1 MLEKFKKLLYFCHM
15 QCKVVC
21 KVKKQ
26 LNLLNL
32 YQMKRTLLFSAAM
45 LAAAGMTVNAADNT
59 MVQTVDF
66 EAPAHLQVASAK
78 SLPVFNIKKKQ
89 GGLKN
94 YQFGKRMLAPAE
106 ELSAYYMLPQGS
118 FYWSPDLQQGK
129 YMSHFAYGPAY
140 GDMTFKNYSTG
151 SKSQTWTY
159 EVIEG
164 EDMVEKTSTEKDL
177 TLNYPFSLNSYPKL
191 AASDG
196 VNTSNYQYSDGKGI
210 YITGGNPSIII
221 QQVGSNWGFTGDETI
236 LASLSDPGYSDGFGP
251 LNNNESAWWG
261 QFANQAV
268 GMPTN
273 GKVAGFGFMLLKPDV
288 PYALSRVFL
297 TLSELTGDENAV
309 ITLTAY
315 KVKEEDGANYVTDEV
330 VATATTTVGEA
341 MSTYIEDSYLLGFA
355 FKEKIG
361 ELERTIDLTVD
372 SSLFLQ
378 VDVPDGVTIAPIVD
392 VSEQVSPDYYNSYTV
407 FDDGYM
413 LPWHY
418 IAFTDET
425 ETAQYQVT
433 SWNIAL
439 DVTYS
444 WMFSVDNDYRFDA
457 PVEGGSKTFNINSLY
472 IPEGWEISDSNNA
485 LLDWVEYTPFY
496 DETTGDMT
504 LTFDVDPLPTEIKD
518 RYTYVTVSAPGSSAR
533 FTIAQG
539 DGSSVEGVETSAVV
553 VSVVDGNFVV
563 KGSNA
568 SMVDV
573 YNVAGQKVASAVV
586 DGETVV
592 NAQDLAKGMY
602 ILKFN
607 DNTAIKVVK

>member
-118 FYWSPDLQQGK
+118 FYWSPDLQQGI
-129 YMSHFAYGPAY
+129 YMSHFSYGPAY

-196 VNTSNYQYSDGKGI
+196 VNTSNYQYSDGKGL
-210 YITGGNPSIII
+210 YITGGNPSMII
-221 QQVGSNWGFTGDETI
+221 QQVGSSWGMTGSEI
-236 LASLSDPGYSDGFGP
+236 IMGSLSDPGYTSGLGVMD
-251 LNNNESAWWG
+251 NNKSSWWG
-261 QFANQAV
+261 EFANEELQ
-268 GMPTN
+268 MQTN
-273 GKVAGFGFMLLKPDV
+273 GKVAGFGVMLLKPDV
-288 PYALSRVFL
+288 PYALSQVFL
-297 TLSELTGDENAV
+297 NLSELSGDKNAE
-309 ITLTAY
+309 ISLTIY
-315 KVKEEDGANYVTDEV
+315 KVKEEDGKMYVTDEV
-330 VATATTTVGEA
+330 VAKSTTTVGDA
-341 MSTYIEDSYLLGFA
+341 MANYIADAYMLGFS
-355 FKEKIG
+355 FKQKEG
-361 ELERTIDLTVD
+361 ELEKDITLTVD

-378 VDVPDGVTIAPIVD
+378 VEVPDGVTIAPIVD
-392 VSEQVSPDYYNSYTV
+392 LSEEVMADYFNSYTI
-407 FDDGYM
+407 FEDGM
-413 LPWHY
+413 MMPWHY
-418 IAFTDET
+418 VAFTDQT
-425 ETAQYQVT
+425 QTKQYGVI
-433 SWNIAL
+433 SWNMAF

-444 WMFSVDNDYRFDA
+444 WLYTIDNDYRFDV
-457 PVEGGSKTFNINSLY
+457 PTEGGSKTFDINALY
-472 IPEGWEISDSNNA
+472 IPEGWDISDSNNA
-485 LLDWVEYTPFY
+485 LFDWVDYTPFY
-496 DETTGDMT
+496 DETTGEMS

-518 RYTYVTVSAPGSSAR
+518 RYTYVTVSTPGSSAR

-568 SMVDV
+568 SVVDV
-573 YNVAGQKVASAVV
+573 YNVAGQKVASAAV

-592 NAQDLAKGMY
+592 NGQDLAKGMY

>member
-1 MLEKFKKLLYFCHM
+1 
-15 QCKVVC
+15 
-21 KVKKQ
+21 
-26 LNLLNL
+26 
-32 YQMKRTLLFSAAM
+32 MKRTLLFSVAM

-89 GGLKN
+89 DGLKN

-118 FYWSPDLQQGK
+118 FYWSPDLQQGI
-129 YMSHFAYGPAY
+129 YMSHFSYGPAY

-196 VNTSNYQYSDGKGI
+196 ANTSNYQYSDGKGL
-210 YITGGNPSIII
+210 YITGGNPSMII
-221 QQVGSNWGFTGDETI
+221 QQVGSSWELTGSEI
-236 LASLSDPGYSDGFGP
+236 IMGSLSDPGYTSGLGVMD
-251 LNNNESAWWG
+251 NNKSSWWG
-261 QFANQAV
+261 KFANEELQ
-268 GMPTN
+268 MQTN
-273 GKVAGFGFMLLKPDV
+273 GKVAGFGVMLLKPDV
-288 PYALSRVFL
+288 PYALSQVFL
-297 TLSELTGDENAV
+297 NLSELSGDKNAE
-309 ITLTAY
+309 ISLTIY
-315 KVKEEDGANYVTDEV
+315 KVKEEGGKMYVTDEV
-330 VATATTTVGEA
+330 VAKSTTTVGDA
-341 MSTYIEDSYLLGFA
+341 MSNYIADAYMLGFS
-355 FKEKIG
+355 FKQKEG
-361 ELERTIDLTVD
+361 ELEKDITLTVD

-378 VDVPDGVTIAPIVD
+378 VEVPDGVTIAPIVD
-392 VSEQVSPDYYNSYTV
+392 LSEEVMADYFNSYTV
-407 FDDGYM
+407 FEDGM
-413 LPWHY
+413 MMPWHY
-418 IAFTDET
+418 IAFTDQT
-425 ETAQYQVT
+425 QTKQYGVI
-433 SWNIAL
+433 SWNMAF
-439 DVTYS
+439 DVTYT
-444 WMFSVDNDYRFDA
+444 WLFSTDNDYEFDA
-457 PVEGGSKTFNINSLY
+457 PVEGGSKTFNVNSLY
-472 IPEGWEISDSNNA
+472 IPDSWEVSDSNDA
-485 LLDWVEYTPFY
+485 LYNWVDYTPFY
-496 DETTGDMT
+496 DETTGEMT
-504 LTFDVDPLPTEIKD
+504 VTFEVAELPAATKG
-518 RYTYVTVSAPGSSAR
+518 RYTYVTISNPGSSAR
-533 FTIAQG
+533 FTIVQG
-539 DGSSVEGVETSAVV
+539 EAGVEGVETSAVV

-573 YNVAGQKVASAVV
+573 YNLAGQKVASAAV

-592 NAQDLAKGMY
+592 SGQGLAKGMY

>member
-118 FYWSPDLQQGK
+118 FYWSPDLQQGI
-129 YMSHFAYGPAY
+129 YMSHFSYGPAY

-196 VNTSNYQYSDGKGI
+196 VNTSNYQYSDGKGF
-210 YITGGNPSIII
+210 YITGGNPSMII
-221 QQVGSNWGFTGDETI
+221 QQVGSSWGMTGSEI
-236 LASLSDPGYSDGFGP
+236 IMGSLSDPGYTSGLGVMD
-251 LNNNESAWWG
+251 NNKSSWWG
-261 QFANQAV
+261 EFANEELQ
-268 GMPTN
+268 MQTN
-273 GKVAGFGFMLLKPDV
+273 GKVAGFGVMLLKPDV
-288 PYALSRVFL
+288 PYALSQVFL
-297 TLSELTGDENAV
+297 NLSELSGDKNAE
-309 ITLTAY
+309 ISLTIY
-315 KVKEEDGANYVTDEV
+315 KVKEEDGKMYVTDEV
-330 VATATTTVGEA
+330 VAKSTTTVGDA
-341 MSTYIEDSYLLGFA
+341 MSNYIADAYMLGFS
-355 FKEKIG
+355 FKQKEG
-361 ELERTIDLTVD
+361 ELEKDITLTVD

-378 VDVPDGVTIAPIVD
+378 VEVPDGVTIAPIVD
-392 VSEQVSPDYYNSYTV
+392 LSEEVMADYFNSYTI
-407 FDDGYM
+407 FEDGM
-413 LPWHY
+413 MMPWHY
-418 IAFTDET
+418 VAFTDQT
-425 ETAQYQVT
+425 QTKQYGVI
-433 SWNIAL
+433 SWNMAF
-439 DVTYS
+439 DVTYT
-444 WMFSVDNDYRFDA
+444 WLFSTDNDYEFDA
-457 PVEGGSKTFNINSLY
+457 PVEGGSKTFNVNSLY
-472 IPEGWEISDSNNA
+472 IPDSWEVSDSNDA
-485 LLDWVEYTPFY
+485 LYNWVDYTPFY
-496 DETTGDMT
+496 DETTGEMT
-504 LTFDVDPLPTEIKD
+504 VTFDVAELPAETKG
-518 RYTYVTVSAPGSSAR
+518 RYTYVTISNPGSSAR
-533 FTIAQG
+533 FTIVQG
-539 DGSSVEGVETSAVV
+539 EAGVEGVETSAVV

-573 YNVAGQKVASAVV
+573 YNLAGQKVASAAV

-592 NAQDLAKGMY
+592 NGQGLAKGMY
-602 ILKFN
+602 ILKFS

>member
-118 FYWSPDLQQGK
+118 FYWSPDLQQGI
-129 YMSHFAYGPAY
+129 YMSHFSYGPAY

-196 VNTSNYQYSDGKGI
+196 VNTSNYQYSDGKGF
-210 YITGGNPSIII
+210 YITGGNPSMII
-221 QQVGSNWGFTGDETI
+221 QQVGSSWGMTGSEI
-236 LASLSDPGYSDGFGP
+236 IMGSLSDPGYTSGLGVMD
-251 LNNNESAWWG
+251 NNKSSWWG
-261 QFANQAV
+261 EFANKELQ
-268 GMPTN
+268 MQTN
-273 GKVAGFGFMLLKPDV
+273 GKVAGFGVMLLKPDV
-288 PYALSRVFL
+288 PYALSQVFL
-297 TLSELTGDENAV
+297 NLSELVGDKNAE
-309 ITLTAY
+309 ISLTIY
-315 KVKEEDGANYVTDEV
+315 KVKEEDGKMYVTDEV
-330 VATATTTVGEA
+330 VAKSTTTVGDA
-341 MSTYIEDSYLLGFA
+341 MANYIADAYMLGFS
-355 FKEKIG
+355 FKQKEG
-361 ELERTIDLTVD
+361 ELEKDITLTVD

-378 VDVPDGVTIAPIVD
+378 VEVPDGVTIAPIVD
-392 VSEQVSPDYYNSYTV
+392 LSEEVMADYFNSYTV
-407 FDDGYM
+407 FEDGM
-413 LPWHY
+413 MMPWHY
-418 IAFTDET
+418 IAFTDQT
-425 ETAQYQVT
+425 QTKQYSVI
-433 SWNIAL
+433 SWNMAF
-439 DVTYS
+439 DVTYT
-444 WMFSVDNDYRFDA
+444 WMFSADNDYEFDA

-472 IPEGWEISDSNNA
+472 IPDSWEVSDSNDA
-485 LLDWVEYTPFY
+485 LYNWVDYTPFY
-496 DETTGDMT
+496 DETTGEMT
-504 LTFDVDPLPTEIKD
+504 VTFDVAELPAETKG
-518 RYTYVTVSAPGSSAR
+518 RYTYVTVSNPGSSAR
-533 FTIAQG
+533 FTIVQG
-539 DGSSVEGVETSAVV
+539 EAGVEGVETSAVV

-563 KGSNA
+563 KGSNT

-573 YNVAGQKVASAVV
+573 YNVAGQKVASAAV

-592 NAQDLAKGMY
+592 NAENLAKGMY

>member
-118 FYWSPDLQQGK
+118 FYWSPDLQQGI
-129 YMSHFAYGPAY
+129 YMSHFSYGPAY

-196 VNTSNYQYSDGKGI
+196 VNTSNYQYSDGKGF
-210 YITGGNPSIII
+210 YITGGNPSMII
-221 QQVGSNWGFTGDETI
+221 QQVGSSWGMTGSEI
-236 LASLSDPGYSDGFGP
+236 IMGSLSDPGYTSGLGVMD
-251 LNNNESAWWG
+251 NNKSSWWG
-261 QFANQAV
+261 KFANEELQ
-268 GMPTN
+268 MQTN
-273 GKVAGFGFMLLKPDV
+273 GKVAGFGVMLLKPDV
-288 PYALSRVFL
+288 PYALSQVFL
-297 TLSELTGDENAV
+297 NLSELSGDKNAE
-309 ITLTAY
+309 ISLTIY
-315 KVKEEDGANYVTDEV
+315 KVKEEDGKMYVTDEV
-330 VATATTTVGEA
+330 VAKSTTTVGDA
-341 MSTYIEDSYLLGFA
+341 MSNYIADAYMLGFS
-355 FKEKIG
+355 FKQKEG
-361 ELERTIDLTVD
+361 ELEKDITLTVD

-378 VDVPDGVTIAPIVD
+378 VEVPDGVTIAPIVD
-392 VSEQVSPDYYNSYTV
+392 LSEEVMADYFNSYTI
-407 FDDGYM
+407 FEDGM
-413 LPWHY
+413 MMPWHY
-418 IAFTDET
+418 IAFTDQT
-425 ETAQYQVT
+425 QTKQYSVI
-433 SWNIAL
+433 SWNMAF
-439 DVTYS
+439 DVTYT
-444 WMFSVDNDYRFDA
+444 WMFSADNDYEFDA

-472 IPEGWEISDSNNA
+472 IPDSWEVSDSNDA
-485 LLDWVEYTPFY
+485 LYNWVDYTPFY
-496 DETTGDMT
+496 DETTGEMT
-504 LTFDVDPLPTEIKD
+504 VTFDVAELPAETKG
-518 RYTYVTVSAPGSSAR
+518 RYTYVTISNPGSSAR
-533 FTIAQG
+533 FTIVQG
-539 DGSSVEGVETSAVV
+539 EAGVEGVETSAVV

-573 YNVAGQKVASAVV
+573 YNLAGQKVASAAV

>member
-118 FYWSPDLQQGK
+118 FYWSPDLQQGI
-129 YMSHFAYGPAY
+129 YMSHFSYGPAY

-196 VNTSNYQYSDGKGI
+196 VNTSNYQYSDGKGF
-210 YITGGNPSIII
+210 YITGGNPSMII
-221 QQVGSNWGFTGDETI
+221 QQVGSSWGMTGSEI
-236 LASLSDPGYSDGFGP
+236 IMGSLSDPGYTSGLGVMD
-251 LNNNESAWWG
+251 NNKSSWWG
-261 QFANQAV
+261 EFANEELQ
-268 GMPTN
+268 MQTN
-273 GKVAGFGFMLLKPDV
+273 GKVAGFGVMLLKPDV
-288 PYALSRVFL
+288 PYALSQVFL
-297 TLSELTGDENAV
+297 NLSELSGDKNAE
-309 ITLTAY
+309 ISLTIY
-315 KVKEEDGANYVTDEV
+315 KVKEEDGKMYVTDEV
-330 VATATTTVGEA
+330 VAKSTTTVGDA
-341 MSTYIEDSYLLGFA
+341 MSNYIADAYMLGFS
-355 FKEKIG
+355 FKQKEG
-361 ELERTIDLTVD
+361 ELEKDITLTVD

-378 VDVPDGVTIAPIVD
+378 VEVPDGVTIAPIVD
-392 VSEQVSPDYYNSYTV
+392 LSEEVMADYFNSYTI
-407 FDDGYM
+407 FEDGM
-413 LPWHY
+413 MMPWHY
-418 IAFTDET
+418 VAFTDQT
-425 ETAQYQVT
+425 QTKQYGVI
-433 SWNIAL
+433 SWNMAF
-439 DVTYS
+439 DVTYT
-444 WMFSVDNDYRFDA
+444 WLFSTDNDYEFDA
-457 PVEGGSKTFNINSLY
+457 PVEGGSKTFNVNSLY
-472 IPEGWEISDSNNA
+472 IPDSWEVSDSNDA
-485 LLDWVEYTPFY
+485 LYNWVDYTPFY
-496 DETTGDMT
+496 DETTGEMT
-504 LTFDVDPLPTEIKD
+504 VTFDVAELPAETKG
-518 RYTYVTVSAPGSSAR
+518 RYTYVTISNPGSSAR
-533 FTIAQG
+533 FTIVQG
-539 DGSSVEGVETSAVV
+539 EAGVEGVETSAVV

-573 YNVAGQKVASAVV
+573 YNLAGQKVASAAV

>member
-118 FYWSPDLQQGK
+118 FYWSPDLQQGI
-129 YMSHFAYGPAY
+129 YMSHFSYGPAY

-196 VNTSNYQYSDGKGI
+196 VNTSNYQYSDGKGL
-210 YITGGNPSIII
+210 YITGGNPSMII
-221 QQVGSNWGFTGDETI
+221 QQVGSSWGMTGSEI
-236 LASLSDPGYSDGFGP
+236 IMGSLSDPGYTSGLGVMD
-251 LNNNESAWWG
+251 NNKSSWWG
-261 QFANQAV
+261 EFANEELQ
-268 GMPTN
+268 MQTN
-273 GKVAGFGFMLLKPDV
+273 GKVAGFGVMLLKPDV
-288 PYALSRVFL
+288 PYALSQVFL
-297 TLSELTGDENAV
+297 NLSELSGDKNAE
-309 ITLTAY
+309 ISLTIY
-315 KVKEEDGANYVTDEV
+315 KVKEEDGKMYVTDEV
-330 VATATTTVGEA
+330 VAKSTTTVGDA
-341 MSTYIEDSYLLGFA
+341 MANYIADAYMLGFS
-355 FKEKIG
+355 FKQKEG
-361 ELERTIDLTVD
+361 ELEKDITLTVD

-378 VDVPDGVTIAPIVD
+378 VEVPDGVTIAPIVD
-392 VSEQVSPDYYNSYTV
+392 LSEEVMADYFNSYTI
-407 FDDGYM
+407 FEDGM
-413 LPWHY
+413 MMPWHY
-418 IAFTDET
+418 VAFTDQT
-425 ETAQYQVT
+425 QTKQYGVI
-433 SWNIAL
+433 SWNMAF
-439 DVTYS
+439 DVTYT
-444 WMFSVDNDYRFDA
+444 WLFSTDNDYEFDA
-457 PVEGGSKTFNINSLY
+457 PVEGGSKTFNVNSLY
-472 IPEGWEISDSNNA
+472 IPDSWEVSDSNDA
-485 LLDWVEYTPFY
+485 LYNWVDYTPFY
-496 DETTGDMT
+496 DETTGEMT
-504 LTFDVDPLPTEIKD
+504 VTFDVAELPAETKG
-518 RYTYVTVSAPGSSAR
+518 RYTYVTISNPGSSAR
-533 FTIAQG
+533 FTIVQG
-539 DGSSVEGVETSAVV
+539 EAGVEGVETSAVV
-553 VSVVDGNFVV
+553 VSVVGGNFVV

-592 NAQDLAKGMY
+592 NAENLAKGMY

>member
-1 MLEKFKKLLYFCHM
+1 
-15 QCKVVC
+15 
-21 KVKKQ
+21 
-26 LNLLNL
+26 
-32 YQMKRTLLFSAAM
+32 MKRTLLFSAAM
-45 LAAAGMTVNAADNT
+45 LASVGITVNANST
-59 MVQTVDF
+59 ITKTLSF
-66 EAPAHLQVASAK
+66 EEPAQLQLASAK
-78 SLPVFNIKKKQ
+78 SVPVFTQKQ
-89 GGLKN
+89 KVANLKTMK
-94 YQFGKRMLAPAE
+94 FGQKVLAASE
-106 ELSAYYMLPQGS
+106 DLQAYYMLPQGS
-118 FYWSPDLQQGK
+118 FYWSCDLTSGG

-236 LASLSDPGYSDGFGP
+236 LASLSDPGYSDGFGA

-261 QFANQAV
+261 QFANQTV

-288 PYALSRVFL
+288 PYALSQVFL

-573 YNVAGQKVASAVV
+573 YNVAGQKVASAAV

>member
-118 FYWSPDLQQGK
+118 FYWSPDLQQGI
-129 YMSHFAYGPAY
+129 YMSHFSYGPAY

-196 VNTSNYQYSDGKGI
+196 VNTSNYQYSDGKGF
-210 YITGGNPSIII
+210 YITGGNPSMII
-221 QQVGSNWGFTGDETI
+221 QQVGSSWGMTGSEI
-236 LASLSDPGYSDGFGP
+236 IMGSLSDPGYTSGLGVMD
-251 LNNNESAWWG
+251 NNKSSWWG
-261 QFANQAV
+261 EFANKELQ
-268 GMPTN
+268 MQTN
-273 GKVAGFGFMLLKPDV
+273 GKVAGFGVMLLKPDV
-288 PYALSRVFL
+288 PYALSQVFL
-297 TLSELTGDENAV
+297 NLSELVGDKNAE
-309 ITLTAY
+309 ISLTIY
-315 KVKEEDGANYVTDEV
+315 KVKEEGGKMYVTDEV
-330 VATATTTVGEA
+330 VAKSTTTVGDA
-341 MSTYIEDSYLLGFA
+341 MSNYIADAYMLGFS
-355 FKEKIG
+355 FKQKEG
-361 ELERTIDLTVD
+361 ELEKDITLTVD

-378 VDVPDGVTIAPIVD
+378 VEVPDGVTIAPIVD
-392 VSEQVSPDYYNSYTV
+392 LSEEVMADYFNSYTV
-407 FDDGYM
+407 FEDGM
-413 LPWHY
+413 MMPWHY
-418 IAFTDET
+418 VAFTDQT
-425 ETAQYQVT
+425 QTKQYSVI
-433 SWNIAL
+433 SWNMAF
-439 DVTYS
+439 DVTYT
-444 WMFSVDNDYRFDA
+444 WMFSADNDYEFDA

-472 IPEGWEISDSNNA
+472 IPDSWEVSDSNDA
-485 LLDWVEYTPFY
+485 LYNWVDYTPFY
-496 DETTGDMT
+496 DETTGEMT
-504 LTFDVDPLPTEIKD
+504 VTFDVAELPAETKG
-518 RYTYVTVSAPGSSAR
+518 RYTYVTISNPGSSAR
-533 FTIAQG
+533 FTIVQG
-539 DGSSVEGVETSAVV
+539 EAGVEGVETSAVV

-573 YNVAGQKVASAVV
+573 YNLAGQKVASAAV

-592 NAQDLAKGMY
+592 NAENLAKGMY

>member
-118 FYWSPDLQQGK
+118 FYWSPDLQQGI
-129 YMSHFAYGPAY
+129 YMSHFSYGPAY

-196 VNTSNYQYSDGKGI
+196 VNTSNYQYSDGKGF
-210 YITGGNPSIII
+210 YITGGNPSMII
-221 QQVGSNWGFTGDETI
+221 QQVGSSWGMTGSEI
-236 LASLSDPGYSDGFGP
+236 IMGSLSDPGYTSGLGVMD
-251 LNNNESAWWG
+251 NNKSSWWG
-261 QFANQAV
+261 EFANKELQ
-268 GMPTN
+268 MQTN
-273 GKVAGFGFMLLKPDV
+273 GKVAGFGVMLLKPDV
-288 PYALSRVFL
+288 PYALSQVFL
-297 TLSELTGDENAV
+297 NLSELVGDKNAE
-309 ITLTAY
+309 ISLTIY
-315 KVKEEDGANYVTDEV
+315 KVKEEGGKMYVTDEV
-330 VATATTTVGEA
+330 VAKSTTTVGDA
-341 MSTYIEDSYLLGFA
+341 MSNYIADAYMLGFS
-355 FKEKIG
+355 FKQKEG
-361 ELERTIDLTVD
+361 ELEKDITLTVD

-378 VDVPDGVTIAPIVD
+378 VEVPDGVTIAPIVD
-392 VSEQVSPDYYNSYTV
+392 LSEEVMADYFNSYTV
-407 FDDGYM
+407 FEDGM
-413 LPWHY
+413 MMPWHY
-418 IAFTDET
+418 VAFTDQT
-425 ETAQYQVT
+425 QTKQYSVI
-433 SWNIAL
+433 SWNMAF
-439 DVTYS
+439 DVTYT
-444 WMFSVDNDYRFDA
+444 WMFSADNDYEFDA

-472 IPEGWEISDSNNA
+472 IPDSWEVSDSNDA
-485 LLDWVEYTPFY
+485 LYNWVDYTPFY
-496 DETTGDMT
+496 DETTGEMT
-504 LTFDVDPLPTEIKD
+504 VTFDVAELPAETKG
-518 RYTYVTVSAPGSSAR
+518 RYTYVTISNPGSSAR
-533 FTIAQG
+533 FTIVQG
-539 DGSSVEGVETSAVV
+539 EAGVEGVETSAVV

-573 YNVAGQKVASAVV
+573 YNVAGQKVASAAV

-592 NAQDLAKGMY
+592 NAENLAKGMY

>member
-89 GGLKN
+89 DGLKN

-118 FYWSPDLQQGK
+118 FYWSPDLQQGI
-129 YMSHFAYGPAY
+129 YMSHFSYGPAY

-196 VNTSNYQYSDGKGI
+196 ANTSNYQYSDGKGL
-210 YITGGNPSIII
+210 YITGGNPSMII
-221 QQVGSNWGFTGDETI
+221 QQVGSSWGLTGSEI
-236 LASLSDPGYSDGFGP
+236 IMGSLSDPGYSSGIGVLD
-251 LNNNESAWWG
+251 NNKSSWWG
-261 QFANQAV
+261 EFANKKLQ
-268 GMPTN
+268 MQTN
-273 GKVAGFGFMLLKPDV
+273 GKVAGFGVMLLKPDV
-288 PYALSRVFL
+288 PYALSQVFL
-297 TLSELTGDENAV
+297 NLSELAGDKNAE
-309 ITLTAY
+309 ISLTIY
-315 KVKEEDGANYVTDEV
+315 KVKEEGGKMYVTDEV
-330 VATATTTVGEA
+330 VAKSTTTVGDA
-341 MSTYIEDSYLLGFA
+341 MSNYIADAYMLGFS
-355 FKEKIG
+355 FKQKEG
-361 ELERTIDLTVD
+361 ELEKDITLTVD

-378 VDVPDGVTIAPIVD
+378 VEVPDGVTIAPIVD
-392 VSEQVSPDYYNSYTV
+392 LSEEVMADYFNSYTV
-407 FDDGYM
+407 FEDGM
-413 LPWHY
+413 MMPWHY
-418 IAFTDET
+418 IAFTDQT
-425 ETAQYQVT
+425 QTKQYGVI
-433 SWNIAL
+433 SWNMAF
-439 DVTYS
+439 DVTYT
-444 WMFSVDNDYRFDA
+444 WLFSTDNDYEFDA
-457 PVEGGSKTFNINSLY
+457 PVEGGSKTFNVNSLY
-472 IPEGWEISDSNNA
+472 IPDSWEVSDSNDA
-485 LLDWVEYTPFY
+485 LYNWVDYTPFY
-496 DETTGDMT
+496 DETTGEMT
-504 LTFDVDPLPTEIKD
+504 VTFDVAELPAETKG
-518 RYTYVTVSAPGSSAR
+518 RYTYVTISNPGSSAR
-533 FTIAQG
+533 FTIVQG
-539 DGSSVEGVETSAVV
+539 EAGVEGVETSAVV

-573 YNVAGQKVASAVV
+573 YNLAGQKVASAAV

-592 NAQDLAKGMY
+592 SGQGLAKGMY

>member
-118 FYWSPDLQQGK
+118 FYWSPDLQQGI
-129 YMSHFAYGPAY
+129 YMSHFSYGPAY

-196 VNTSNYQYSDGKGI
+196 VNTSNYQYSDGKGF
-210 YITGGNPSIII
+210 YITGGNPSMII
-221 QQVGSNWGFTGDETI
+221 QQVGSSWGMTGSEI
-236 LASLSDPGYSDGFGP
+236 IMGSLSDPGYTSGLGVMD
-251 LNNNESAWWG
+251 NNKSSWWG
-261 QFANQAV
+261 KFANEELQ
-268 GMPTN
+268 MQTN
-273 GKVAGFGFMLLKPDV
+273 GKVAGFGVMLLKPDV
-288 PYALSRVFL
+288 PYALSQVFL
-297 TLSELTGDENAV
+297 NLSELSGDKNAE
-309 ITLTAY
+309 ISLTIY
-315 KVKEEDGANYVTDEV
+315 KVKEEDGKMYVTDEV
-330 VATATTTVGEA
+330 VAKSTTTVGDA
-341 MSTYIEDSYLLGFA
+341 MSNYIADAYMLGFS
-355 FKEKIG
+355 FKQKEG
-361 ELERTIDLTVD
+361 ELEKDITLTVD

-378 VDVPDGVTIAPIVD
+378 VEVPDGVTIAPIVD
-392 VSEQVSPDYYNSYTV
+392 LSEEVMADYFNSYTI
-407 FDDGYM
+407 FEDGM
-413 LPWHY
+413 MMPWHY
-418 IAFTDET
+418 VAFTDQT
-425 ETAQYQVT
+425 QTKQYGVI
-433 SWNIAL
+433 SWNMAF
-439 DVTYS
+439 DVTYT
-444 WMFSVDNDYRFDA
+444 WLFSTDNDYEFDA
-457 PVEGGSKTFNINSLY
+457 PVEGGSKTFNVNSLY
-472 IPEGWEISDSNNA
+472 IPDSWEVSDSNDA
-485 LLDWVEYTPFY
+485 LYNWVDYTPFY
-496 DETTGDMT
+496 DETTGEMT
-504 LTFDVDPLPTEIKD
+504 VTFDVAELPAETKG
-518 RYTYVTVSAPGSSAR
+518 RYTYVTISNPGSSAR
-533 FTIAQG
+533 FTIVQG
-539 DGSSVEGVETSAVV
+539 EAGVEGVETSAVV

-573 YNVAGQKVASAVV
+573 YNLAGQKVASAAV